1 MLEKHRKW
9 GVCLE
14 KQIKILGI
22 PRGWKPHDPKV
33 RSAVG
38 RRAGLV
44 GIGCN
49 VLLFAAKLLVGILSG
64 SVSVTADAMNNLADA
79 SSSVVTLI
87 GFKLAEKP
95 ADEDHPYG
103 HARFEYLSGLAV
115 AALIIVIGFELAKTS
130 VGKILQPE
138 PVSLSGS
145 LVAVL
150 VFSIFG
156 KLFLSLLN
164 TRWGNFIHSTTL
176 LATAADSRNDAISTG
191 AVLLA
196 AVLEGVFGW
205 QIDGYMGL
213 AVALF
218 ILYSGATLA
227 KETISPL
234 LGESASPELQQQIAA
249 LVKQEEAV
257 LGYHDL
263 MVHDYGPGQRFGSL
277 HVEMDQGK
285 DPLWCHELIDDLE
298 RKCFQE
304 LGVHLVIHYD
314 PIVVG
319 DEELDE
325 MRAFLSGELTKLDAR
340 LSLHDFRMVKGTGH
354 TNLIFDIAMPHTLSG
369 QEKEIKKGLENAL
382 AQKDQGIYYLVIT
395 FDKGVLPEG

>member
-14 KQIKILGI
+14 KQRKILGI
-22 PRGWKPHDPKV
+22 PRGWKPDDPKV

-234 LGESASPELQQQIAA
+234 LGESASLELQQQIAA